1 MSSRSSKTTEA
12 PAETAG
18 TSAPAFPDAPRR
30 DLPSRVA
37 VGRVL
42 RPHGLKGEVVVEVL
56 SDVPGRFDP
65 GRRLFAVRGEAPDRS
80 HGTPQDRTL
89 VVAASQPH
97 KSGARV
103 RFQGIEDC
111 DAAEALR
118 DLNLEVERSTVPAA
132 EPGTYYYYELLG
144 CRCYDGDRDLGEVV
158 DLVEDGGG
166 LLLIVLMVAD
176 GEADGDQRV
185 PVPFVES
192 FLREVDVARGRI
204 VLDLPPGLLETCAS
218 RS

>member
-12 PAETAG
+12 PAAPAG
-18 TSAPAFPDAPRR
+18 NSAPAFPDAPRR

-65 GRRLFAVRGEAPDRS
+65 GRRLFAPRDPEPARA
-80 HGTPQDRTL
+80 L

-103 RFQGIEDC
+103 RFQGVEDC

-118 DLNLEVERSTVPAA
+118 GLSLEVERSAVPAA

-166 LLLIVLMVAD
+166 LLLIVRIVAAD
-176 GEADGDQRV
+176 GEQRV